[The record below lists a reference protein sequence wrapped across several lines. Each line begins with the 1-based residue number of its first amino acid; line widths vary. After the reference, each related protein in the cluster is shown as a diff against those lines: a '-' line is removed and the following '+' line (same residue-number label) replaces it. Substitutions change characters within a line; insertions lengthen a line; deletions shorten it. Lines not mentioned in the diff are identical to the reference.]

1 MEEVHYYF
9 DESGEKGFVRE
20 GFSVGDI
27 GLIAGIAL
35 PSRCVPEFE
44 SSISK
49 ILSNLNTLDVKKIH
63 ATELFSDEKNIK
75 VRDELLEY
83 LSKKDEWLLIYEAVY
98 PLGIYQSKKMESEIF
113 NKHKPVNPRVKISK
127 NPQKSRIY
135 NSFLEGI
142 IIKLDEMCKTE
153 KSPNLVMVSDHID
166 QGLHKEAL
174 EALGYLKKKEHRKT
188 VTGFDTVT
196 NKVASR
202 DILSKVEGIDISVK
216 HIDTIII
223 DSTESPLTITADII
237 ANTLYRNINNVIKT
251 TNKTVR
257 LHSEK
262 ALEGY
267 VLKNKTAFLGDDYVM
282 DNLYAPQR
290 EG

>member
-1 MEEVHYYF
+1 MEDVHYYF

-20 GFSVGDI
+20 GFAVEDI

-44 SSISK
+44 ASVSK
-49 ILSNLNTLDVKKIH
+49 ILSNLNTSDLKKIH
-63 ATELFSDEKNIK
+63 STELFSDEGNIK

-83 LSKKDEWLLIYEAVY
+83 LSEKDEWLLVYEAVY
-98 PLGIYQSKKMESEIF
+98 PLGIYQSKEMESEIF
-113 NKHKPVNPRVKISK
+113 NKYKPVNSRVKISK

-135 NSFLEGI
+135 HYLLEGV

-153 KSPNLVMVSDHID
+153 NSQNLVMVSDHID
-166 QGLHKEAL
+166 QRLHKEAI
-174 EALGYLKKKEHRKT
+174 EALGYLKKKEHRKR

-196 NKVASR
+196 NKVVSG
-202 DILSKVEGIDISVK
+202 DILSKVEGLDISVK

-223 DSTESPLTITADII
+223 DSTGSYMTITADII
-237 ANTLYRNINNVIKT
+237 ANTLYRHIKSAIET
-251 TNKTVR
+251 TDEILR

-267 VLKNKTAFLGDDYVM
+267 VLKNKTAFLGDDYIM